1 MEVFLLLGGFGVL
14 LLVLGLVVGDVLS
27 LDGVADLGPI
37 TTPVLGAAF
46 AAFGLAGAFVLRPL
60 GTLLAVVVGLVA
72 ALALGGVTVGATRAL
87 MGPPGEPVRTSA
99 LLGVFGVLVTR
110 IPDDGLGEV
119 VLPLGG
125 QPRQA
130 RGQVARGRPDRDRRV
145 RRGGGQRDVRGRPA
159 RRPAAARRPH
169 QGDPP
174 VSPVLIALAS
184 ALGLVL
190 LVLAAIVGRIKVAG
204 PNEAFLIT
212 GRKGRPVTN
221 PETGLVSTDMSGQ
234 KVIMGA
240 SVFVL
245 PFVQKLHV
253 LELSSRRLQVG
264 IRGAVSPTA
273 SSATSRASRSSRSPA
288 PRTPSA
294 RPPSA
299 SWTSRTTSR
308 SSPRRCSPARCA
320 RSSAG

>member
-110 IPDDGLGEV
+110 IPDGGLGEV

-125 QPRQA
+125 S
-130 RGQVARGRPDRDRRV
+130 RV
-145 RRGGGQRDVRGRPA
+145 KL
-159 RRPAAARRPH
+159 AARSHEAVPTGTAVYVVEVVSETCVVVQRA
-169 QGDPP
+169 DLLPP
-174 VSPVLIALAS
+174 DALIKE
-184 ALGLVL
+184 
-190 LVLAAIVGRIKVAG
+190 I
-204 PNEAFLIT
+204 P
-212 GRKGRPVTN
+212 
-221 PETGLVSTDMSGQ
+221 Q
-234 KVIMGA
+234 
-240 SVFVL
+240 
-245 PFVQKLHV
+245 
-253 LELSSRRLQVG
+253 
-264 IRGAVSPTA
+264 
-273 SSATSRASRSSRSPA
+273 
-288 PRTPSA
+288 
-294 RPPSA
+294 
-299 SWTSRTTSR
+299 
-308 SSPRRCSPARCA
+308 
-320 RSSAG
+320 